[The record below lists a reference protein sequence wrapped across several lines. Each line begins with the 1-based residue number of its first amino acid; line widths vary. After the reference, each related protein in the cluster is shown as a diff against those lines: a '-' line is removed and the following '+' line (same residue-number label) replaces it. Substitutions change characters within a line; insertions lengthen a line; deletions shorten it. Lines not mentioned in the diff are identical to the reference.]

1 MTDIVDTSTRSR
13 MMSGITSKDT
23 RPEMIVRKGLFRKGF
38 RYRLH
43 SSALP
48 GKPDLVLRKYNALIL
63 VNGCFWHGHLCHLF
77 RVPRTSK
84 EFWRNK
90 IDHNRERDGRNLR
103 LYRKLGW
110 RVPPVL
116 FHSPGP
122 PPPDADQSGSGRQT
136 PAGWDGTVSPGPGV
150 PTPRFSGCHREV
162 PWAVRSKR

>member
-1 MTDIVDTSTRSR
+1 

-77 RVPRTSK
+77 RVSRTSK

-110 RVPPVL
+110 RVLIVWECSL
-116 FHSPGP
+116 KGKYSLTQ
-122 PPPDADQSGSGRQT
+122 DSLIEQISEWVVSDNQYLELS
-136 PAGWDGTVSPGPGV
+136 GTV
-150 PTPRFSGCHREV
+150 
-162 PWAVRSKR
+162 KK